1 MTSHRDHENNTE
13 KKKSNKIAS
22 FCQGEHMGP
31 RFCENDDNF
40 QTSVLLMLVI
50 CRVGATIVE
59 NIIVTRNVIS

>member
-1 MTSHRDHENNTE
+1 
-13 KKKSNKIAS
+13 
-22 FCQGEHMGP
+22 MGP